1 MLFSTNIY
9 PPLKITWND
18 DDDDDDDEVGRD
30 WKSLPHL
37 FSCVSQLSNKLTAT
51 SSYQLGGKISD
62 AQIYQ

>member
-1 MLFSTNIY
+1 MLFSTNMY

-18 DDDDDDDEVGRD
+18 DDDDDEVGHD